1 MPFETELRVINK
13 LHLKGK
19 NLPIDIAITEVF
31 TQDLV
36 SSIIRNPNALMCM
49 AKIREKD
56 TYLLS
61 HILNVAI
68 LLSKF
73 GLILILKRTMTI
85 IGAGRFFYD
94 LGRVKIPDEILHKAG
109 RLTNNK

>member
-31 TQDLV
+31 TQDPV

-49 AKIREKD
+49 TKIQEKD

-61 HILNVAI
+61 YSLNVAI

-73 GLILILKRTMTI
+73 GLILIWKKNNDNNWRWQVFFMT
-85 IGAGRFFYD
+85 
-94 LGRVKIPDEILHKAG
+94 
-109 RLTNNK
+109 